1 MKGDGMSVQISAYI
15 EDDIKERME
24 QYSSA
29 HGLKKG
35 YLIQNALDYYLNALH
50 EIPGSFIVPSHLRV
64 SPESF
69 EAILALEEKEP
80 NKKLKAL
87 MHED

>member
-1 MKGDGMSVQISAYI
+1 MSVQISAYI
-15 EDDIKERME
+15 EDDIKEKME
-24 QYSSA
+24 RYASS

-50 EIPGSFIVPSHLRV
+50 EIPGSYIVPSQLNV
-64 SPESF
+64 TEENF
-69 EAILALEEKEP
+69 KAIITLENREP
-80 NKKLKAL
+80 NEKLKAL